1 MKMSIPFAKCSIFKT
16 ERFLSY
22 LKGNKSVCHVLKAW
36 IPITSIL
43 WIQNLHLKRAEI
55 YVYKTL
61 LKNNCFSINLKK
73 FVTHLHLNE
82 IQIIN
87 NYYNKIYPLIT
98 ASKLPSISL
107 IYGSILKLL
116 FKKIFI
122 QNFLLSLVF
131 SPN

>member
-1 MKMSIPFAKCSIFKT
+1 M
-16 ERFLSY
+16 
-22 LKGNKSVCHVLKAW
+22 LK
-36 IPITSIL
+36 
-43 WIQNLHLKRAEI
+43 
-55 YVYKTL
+55 L

-73 FVTHLHLNE
+73 FITHLHLNE

-98 ASKLPSISL
+98 ASKIPSISL

-131 SPN
+131 PN